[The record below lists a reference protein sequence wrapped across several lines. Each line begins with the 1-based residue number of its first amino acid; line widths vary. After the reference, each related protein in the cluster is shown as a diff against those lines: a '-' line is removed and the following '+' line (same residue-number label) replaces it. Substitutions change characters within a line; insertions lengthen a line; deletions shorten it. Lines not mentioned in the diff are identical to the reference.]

1 MWCFMSKEFNVELVW
16 LQSGLL
22 PIDMAP
28 QTEYK
33 RLGLSNEAHVG
44 LKTGL
49 LLMVYKE
56 VQLVYGTTSK
66 CSFDL

>member
-22 PIDMAP
+22 PIDMSP

-33 RLGLSNEAHVG
+33 RLALNNEAHVG
-44 LKTGL
+44 LNTGL
-49 LLMVYKE
+49 LLTVYKRSPVGLWDN
-56 VQLVYGTTSK
+56 VQML
-66 CSFDL
+66 L

>member
-1 MWCFMSKEFNVELVW
+1 MSKEFKVELVW

-22 PIDMAP
+22 PIDMAA

-33 RLGLSNEAHVG
+33 RLGLNNEAHVG

-49 LLMVYKE
+49 FLMVYKRSPVGLWDH
-56 VQLVYGTTSK
+56 VQML
-66 CSFDL
+66 F

>member
-1 MWCFMSKEFNVELVW
+1 MRYFMSKEFNVELVW

-49 LLMVYKE
+49 LLMVYKRSPVDLWDN
-56 VQLVYGTTSK
+56 VQML
-66 CSFDL
+66 L

>member
-1 MWCFMSKEFNVELVW
+1 MSKEFNVELVW

-33 RLGLSNEAHVG
+33 RLALNNEAHVG
-44 LKTGL
+44 LNTGL
-49 LLMVYKE
+49 LLTVYKRSPVGLWDN
-56 VQLVYGTTSK
+56 VQML
-66 CSFDL
+66 L

>member
-33 RLGLSNEAHVG
+33 RLALNNEAHVG
-44 LKTGL
+44 LNTGL
-49 LLMVYKE
+49 LLTVYKISPVGLWDN
-56 VQLVYGTTSK
+56 VQML
-66 CSFDL
+66 L